1 MKRPW
6 IGLLATLG
14 REDNVHL
21 VSAFSYVLVWS
32 LALGAEGEGSLR
44 MPKELEHAEIIDKAG
59 AQLPLDISLTNQ
71 DGHKVLLK
79 DYFTSDDARPV
90 LLTLGYYGCPMLCS
104 LVLNGLVEGLKAVS
118 FKLGRDYRIV
128 SVSIDDRESPDLAKK
143 KQEAYL
149 EALGQ
154 KAQAEWW
161 QFHVSDK
168 ASIQELADSVGFGYN
183 YDAKT
188 NQFAHGAGFFV
199 LTPSG
204 ILSRTLFGISFKPTD
219 IKLAIH
225 EAADGKIGSFL
236 DRVILSC
243 FHYNP
248 DAHGYGIYIMG
259 VMRLAGV
266 VMVVVFGI
274 VLLVYFR
281 EDRKRMKNVIG

>member
-1 MKRPW
+1 MQ
-6 IGLLATLG
+6 LLQALSCA
-14 REDNVHL
+14 L
-21 VSAFSYVLVWS
+21 LCS
-32 LALGAEGEGSLR
+32 LALYAEGEGSLR
-44 MPKELEHAEIIDKAG
+44 MPKQLEQAEITDKAG
-59 AQLPLDISLTNQ
+59 ALLPLDIPLINQ

-79 DYFTSDDARPV
+79 DYFTTDDARPV

-128 SVSIDDRESPDLAKK
+128 SISIDDRESADLAKK

-149 EALGQ
+149 GSLDA
-154 KAQAEWW
+154 KAKSAWW

-168 ASIQELADSVGFGYN
+168 ASIEKLADSVGFGYN
-183 YDAKT
+183 YDKKT

-199 LTPSG
+199 ITPEG
-204 ILSRTLFGISFKPTD
+204 VLSRTLFGISFKPTD
-219 IKLAIH
+219 IWLAIT

-259 VMRLAGV
+259 IMRLSGV

-274 VLLVYFR
+274 VLLMYFR
-281 EDRKRMKNVIG
+281 ADRKRMKNVIG